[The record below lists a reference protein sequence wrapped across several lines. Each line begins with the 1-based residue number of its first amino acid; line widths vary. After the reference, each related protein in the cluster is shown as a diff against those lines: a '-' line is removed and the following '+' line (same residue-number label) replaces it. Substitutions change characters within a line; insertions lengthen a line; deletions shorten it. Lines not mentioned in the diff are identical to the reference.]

1 MARKGSQQTRLTTL
15 AAVLLRCIGHRLAAA
30 GAAATSAAHQAKSL
44 VTFESVGLT
53 NSAILWPNGQEAF
66 RSDPSA
72 LSFQH
77 PSGDPNKAVA
87 LVFSSDGAAS
97 SNVSAEH

>member
-1 MARKGSQQTRLTTL
+1 MKML
-15 AAVLLRCIGHRLAAA
+15 ATVMMLLHP
-30 GAAATSAAHQAKSL
+30 GAAAATATA
-44 VTFESVGLT
+44 VTFESVALT
-53 NSAILWPNGQEAF
+53 NSAVLWPNGQEAF

-77 PSGDPNKAVA
+77 PTGDPNKAVA

-97 SNVSAEH
+97 SNVSS

>member
-1 MARKGSQQTRLTTL
+1 MKML
-15 AAVLLRCIGHRLAAA
+15 ATMMLLHP
-30 GAAATSAAHQAKSL
+30 GAAAAMATT
-44 VTFESVGLT
+44 VTFESVGLA
-53 NSAILWPNGQEAF
+53 NSAVLWPNGQEAF

-77 PSGDPNKAVA
+77 PTGDPNKAVA

-97 SNVSAEH
+97 SNVSSWVLGHRHMLRLARLTC